1 MFCRSIKSLDTRHQL
16 HWKLLIYMNYASPFM
31 KPALL
36 REQAVSLL
44 LSAAVILSMS
54 GCASRPGADVLSSV
68 SVKGDQTKL
77 VTVYA
82 ATTRSR
88 QSADANVFTTGR
100 SRELNYARFDMSIPP
115 DHKDSNI
122 EWPKGKPN
130 PRTDFVVANQSMLSA
145 DGFQKDMKAERRHR
159 TVGIFVHGYNYNFQ
173 ESLFRLAQMAS
184 DSDIDSVPILFSWP
198 SQGTLT
204 GYVADREAVLYSRD
218 YLQQLIL
225 SVSRDKDNGQI
236 LLFGHSMGSMLIME
250 TLRQLK
256 LEGRQDVLSRLRV
269 VLAAP
274 DIDVDVFRTQLQV
287 IGKMSPPMTILVS
300 SDDRALYASSILD
313 ADNSRVGRLDINDPK
328 IRDAAIK
335 GGVQIVDISA
345 LKTTDTFRHD
355 RYASLAKLGPE
366 LSALGRPDAKNPVGR
381 VGAFVLDAASNTIT
395 APFRL
400 ASKVINP

>member
-1 MFCRSIKSLDTRHQL
+1 MGYTTSF
-16 HWKLLIYMNYASPFM
+16 MSPFL
-31 KPALL
+31 AGGNAA
-36 REQAVSLL
+36 RLL
-44 LSAAVILSMS
+44 LSAAVILSVS

-77 VTVYA
+77 LTVYA

-88 QSADANVFTTGR
+88 QADGVNVFTTGR
-100 SRELNYARFDMSIPP
+100 SRELNYARFTMSIPP
-115 DHKDSNI
+115 DHKDPNI

-130 PRTDFVVANQSMLSA
+130 PKTDFVVANQNLLSA
-145 DGFQKDMKAERRHR
+145 GDFRKDLKTDSQHR

-218 YLQQLIL
+218 YLQQLIV
-225 SVSRDKDNGQI
+225 SVSQDKGNGQI

-256 LEGRQDVLSRLRV
+256 LEGREDVLSRLRQ
-269 VLAAP
+269 LAAP

-345 LKTTDTFRHD
+345 LKTNDTFRHD

-400 ASKVINP
+400 ASRVINP